1 MKTLFFIKTYNE
13 LMSEIPEKFEK
24 IQELTKE
31 WEYFNGKEIIKKDYS
46 PFNSLKYFKQSYQ
59 IYLDII
65 DETIIRIS
73 WNDDVEDYYCVNVSE
88 MFFDDFNGYLEYVK
102 NLVSENKKSELE
114 KYSKYLDKLQK
125 SQKLFEDKEYQ
136 EYLRLKKKFEKWK
149 LI

>member
-13 LMSEIPEKFEK
+13 IISEIPKKFEK

-31 WEYFNGKEIIKKDYS
+31 WEYFDGKNLVKKDYS
-46 PFNSLKYFKQSYQ
+46 PFNSLNYFKQSYN
-59 IYLDII
+59 IFLDII
-65 DETIIRIS
+65 DDEKTIRIS

-88 MFFDDFNGYLEYVK
+88 MFFDYFNGYLEYVK

-136 EYLRLKKKFEKWK
+136 EYLRLKKKFEK
-149 LI
+149 